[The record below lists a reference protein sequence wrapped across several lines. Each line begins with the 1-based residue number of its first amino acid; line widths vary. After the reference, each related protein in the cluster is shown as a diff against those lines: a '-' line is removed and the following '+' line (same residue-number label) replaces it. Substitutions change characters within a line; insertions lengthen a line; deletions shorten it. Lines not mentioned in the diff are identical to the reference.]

1 MKHLL
6 TLSMLTALAC
16 GKKPGSYEIKSAS
29 EDAQVDQL
37 KSQAEALWLE
47 RGDKDKLVEA
57 LDAYEQLFAQDP
69 SDRAVAARL
78 VRGWYFYGDAYES
91 EIEAKRAAWDK
102 AFTFGDKCLALNPE
116 YAAVLA
122 DGGSK
127 EEAAVNLTKEDI
139 PCTYW
144 TASALGKWAKAGG
157 LAVTLKYIG
166 TAKVFIGKV
175 EELEPTFF
183 HGAAHRYWG
192 AYYSGLPSFAGQD
205 LDRSQA
211 EFKKSMEISPDYLG
225 TRILYAD
232 YWATKNQ
239 DQIAVFDEMVQYV
252 MQVDLDALDPE
263 LRPENE
269 AEKRKAEALWAKRA
283 DLFLEAPE
291 AAPLSVELPQPEPAA
306 QEAQMEDPSVQD
318 PPAEEG
324 AEAAPAEGEA
334 AEGAEATE
342 AASEASES
350 ETPTAE

>member
-6 TLSMLTALAC
+6 TLSLLTTVAC

-37 KSQAEALWLE
+37 TAQAEALWLE
-47 RGDKDKLVEA
+47 RGSKEKLEEA
-57 LDAYEQLFAQDP
+57 MEVYEQLFAQDP
-69 SDRAVAARL
+69 TNRDVAARL

-91 EIEAKRAAWDK
+91 EVEAKRAAWDK

-116 YAAVLA
+116 FAAKVA
-122 DGGSK
+122 EGASK
-127 EEAAVNLTKEDI
+127 EEAAVHLTKEDI

-157 LAVTLKYIG
+157 LAVTLKHIG
-166 TAKVFIGKV
+166 TAKVYIAKV
-175 EELEPTFF
+175 EELEPTYFY
-183 HGAAHRYWG
+183 GAAHRYWG
-192 AYYSGLPSFAGQD
+192 AYYAGLPSFAGQD

-211 EFKKSMEISPDYLG
+211 EFKKSMEIAPDYLG

-239 DQIAVFDEMVQYV
+239 DQIAIFDEMVQYV
-252 MQVDLDALDPE
+252 MQVDLDALDQD

-269 AEKRKAEALWAKRA
+269 AEKRKAEALWAARA
-283 DLFLEAPE
+283 DKFLDAPE
-291 AAPLSVELPQPEPAA
+291 PAPLSVELPQPEPAA
-306 QEAQMEDPSVQD
+306 QEAQMENPSVQD
-318 PPAEEG
+318 
-324 AEAAPAEGEA
+324 APAEGAEEA
-334 AEGAEATE
+334 PATEGEATE
-342 AASEASES
+342 ASEATENV

>member
-1 MKHLL
+1 MKHFL
-6 TLSMLTALAC
+6 TLSLLTTLAC

-37 KSQAEALWLE
+37 KAQAEELWQQ
-47 RGDKDKLVEA
+47 RGDKDKLVA
-57 LDAYEQLFAQDP
+57 SLDTYEQLFAQNP
-69 SDRAVAARL
+69 SDREVAARL

-102 AFTFGDKCLALNPE
+102 AFTFGDKCLALNAE

-122 DGGSK
+122 EDPK
-127 EEAAVNLTKEDI
+127 AVEAASVHLTKEDI
-139 PCTYW
+139 PCVYW

-157 LAVTLKYIG
+157 LAVTLKHIG
-166 TAKVFIGKV
+166 TAKIYIGKV

-183 HGAAHRYWG
+183 YGAAHRYWG
-192 AYYSGLPSFAGQD
+192 AYYAGLPSFAGQD
-205 LDRSQA
+205 LNRSQA

-252 MQVDLDALDPE
+252 MQVDLDALDQD

-291 AAPLSVELPQPEPAA
+291 PAPLAVELPQPEPAA
-306 QEAQMEDPSVQD
+306 QEAQMEEPSIQD
-318 PPAEEG
+318 PPAEATEEG
-324 AEAAPAEGEA
+324 AAPAEGEA
-334 AEGAEATE
+334 AEGTE
-342 AASEASES
+342 AAPTEA
-350 ETPTAE
+350 PAAE

>member
-6 TLSMLTALAC
+6 TLSLLTVLAC
-16 GKKPGSYEIKSAS
+16 GKNPGSYEIKSAS
-29 EDAQVDQL
+29 KDAQVDQL
-37 KSQAEALWLE
+37 KTQAEALWLE
-47 RGDKDKLVEA
+47 RGDKDKLVQA
-57 LDAYEQLFAQDP
+57 LDVYEELYAQDS

-116 YAAVLA
+116 YAATLA

-127 EEAAVNLTKEDI
+127 EEAAVHLTKEDI

-166 TAKVFIGKV
+166 TAKVYIGKV

-205 LDRSQA
+205 LTRSEE
-211 EFKKSMEISPDYLG
+211 EFKKSLEISPDYLG

-269 AEKRKAEALWAKRA
+269 AEKRKAEALWAKRT

-291 AAPLSVELPQPEPAA
+291 PAPLSVELPQPKMEE
-306 QEAQMEDPSVQD
+306 QEAQMEAPSIQD

-324 AEAAPAEGEA
+324 AEAT
-334 AEGAEATE
+334 EGAPE
-342 AASEASES
+342 ASEA
-350 ETPTAE
+350 PAAE